1 MKSLSD
7 VIKLKLSGDK
17 KIYRGEGC
25 EDCNQ
30 TGYDG
35 RIGIHEV
42 LVVDNDI
49 REGMLRKDSADSI
62 KRIAVQNGMKTMIE
76 DGLEKVFKGITSLEE
91 VLRVIHE

>member
-1 MKSLSD
+1 MPDL
-7 VIKLKLSGDK
+7 IKAKLSAGK
-17 KIYRGEGC
+17 KVYRGKGC
-25 EDCNQ
+25 EHCNQ

-49 REGMLRKDSADSI
+49 REGILRKDSSDSI
-62 KRIAVQNGMKTMIE
+62 KKIAVQNGMKTMVE
-76 DGLEKVFKGITSLEE
+76 DGLDKVFNGVTSVEE